1 MIRILICAIATCIAT
16 VAGAMG
22 VMSWKHAATSQSSAE
37 DSTKL
42 VTAKTRMIS
51 VPVIVDN
58 EVKGY
63 VVVRFEFI
71 ANADLIKA
79 SHVEI
84 ESVVA
89 DEAFKVIYGDS
100 ARDFRNVRKT
110 DVLGVTKSVR
120 EGVNKRLAAE
130 VIKDVLIDSW
140 SYLRNREAAKA
151 NG

>member
-1 MIRILICAIATCIAT
+1 MIRVIVCAICTCLATM
-16 VAGAMG
+16 AGAMG
-22 VMSWKHAATSQSSAE
+22 VMSWKSAAVSQSSAE
-37 DSTKL
+37 NTAKL

-51 VPVIVDN
+51 VPVIVEN

-63 VVVRFEFI
+63 VVARFEFI
-71 ANADLIKA
+71 ANADLLSA
-79 SHVEI
+79 SHI
-84 ESVVA
+84 EAESIVA

-120 EGVNKRLAAE
+120 EGVNKRLASE

-140 SYLRNREAAKA
+140 SLPKD
-151 NG
+151 